1 MHAPDND
8 PVVAGTPVPVAAR
21 AHPERASARHAGAPA
36 TQRRQRDDESVVD
49 ADAALGALLV
59 GSRAGRTPACA
70 VVKASRLLPLGPGR
84 LARAAERVGPG
95 DVVAY
100 AIAIEGPIVMRLLLL
115 LTLGV
120 RVACAERRLRRAG
133 ATRVYRYAVTP
144 SLERP
149 TIAYEIG
156 TPAAQYADRHLRPRG
171 GDDFLRR
178 IIARVAGVDPS
189 IGAVVVAGLKG

>member
-1 MHAPDND
+1 LSRRAEAP
-8 PVVAGTPVPVAAR
+8 AAR
-21 AHPERASARHAGAPA
+21 
-36 TQRRQRDDESVVD
+36 RRQADDECCAD
-49 ADAALGALLV
+49 ADAALKALLV
-59 GSRAGRTPACA
+59 GPRAGRTPACA
-70 VVKASRLLPLGPGR
+70 VVRASRLLPLGRGR
-84 LARAAERVGPG
+84 LASAAARVGTG

-100 AIAIEGPIVMRLLLL
+100 AIAIDGSIVVRLMVL

-120 RVACAERRLRRAG
+120 RVARAQRVLRRAG

-171 GDDFLRR
+171 GDGLLRR
-178 IIARVAGVDPS
+178 IIARVTGVDPS
-189 IGAVVVAGLKG
+189 IGAVVVAGLKA

>member
-1 MHAPDND
+1 M
-8 PVVAGTPVPVAAR
+8 
-21 AHPERASARHAGAPA
+21 SA
-36 TQRRQRDDESVVD
+36 D
-49 ADAALGALLV
+49 ADAALKALLV
-59 GSRAGRTPACA
+59 GPRAGRTPACA
-70 VVKASRLLPLGPGR
+70 VVKASRLLPLGTGR
-84 LARAAERVGPG
+84 LARAAERIGPG

-100 AIAIEGPIVMRLLLL
+100 AIDGSIVVRLLLL

-120 RVACAERRLRRAG
+120 RVARAQTVLRRAG
-133 ATRVYRYAVTP
+133 AAHLYRYAVTP

-171 GDDFLRR
+171 GNDLVRR

-189 IGAVVVAGLKG
+189 IGAVVVAGLKA

>member
-1 MHAPDND
+1 M
-8 PVVAGTPVPVAAR
+8 
-21 AHPERASARHAGAPA
+21 
-36 TQRRQRDDESVVD
+36 
-49 ADAALGALLV
+49 
-59 GSRAGRTPACA
+59 
-70 VVKASRLLPLGPGR
+70 
-84 LARAAERVGPG
+84 
-95 DVVAY
+95 VAY
-100 AIAIEGPIVMRLLLL
+100 AIAIEGPIVVRLLLL

-120 RVACAERRLRRAG
+120 RAARARRVLQRAG
-133 ATRVYRYAVTP
+133 ATRVCRYAVTP

-189 IGAVVVAGLKG
+189 IGAVVIAGLKA

>member
-1 MHAPDND
+1 M
-8 PVVAGTPVPVAAR
+8 
-21 AHPERASARHAGAPA
+21 SA
-36 TQRRQRDDESVVD
+36 D
-49 ADAALGALLV
+49 ADAALKALLV
-59 GSRAGRTPACA
+59 GPRAGRTPACA
-70 VVKASRLLPLGPGR
+70 VVKASRLLPLGTGR
-84 LARAAERVGPG
+84 LARAAERIGPG

-100 AIAIEGPIVMRLLLL
+100 AIAIDGSIVVRLLLL

-120 RVACAERRLRRAG
+120 RVARAQTVLRRAG
-133 ATRVYRYAVTP
+133 VAHLYRYAVTP

-171 GDDFLRR
+171 GNDLVRR

-189 IGAVVVAGLKG
+189 IGAVVVAGLKA